1 MAPNAGQRFTFFR
14 VVFICQ
20 HCIESFH
27 WLAWEKKRKSWIAYR
42 QNVDGGHRTVITKNI
57 NEARTILEHT
67 DLEDI
72 MRSPLNVV
80 EQILD
85 EKLILRARFGFWEFH
100 HLVPLPA
107 ANINAWTSGRPV
119 LSYFVVVPSFILTF
133 AAQALSVA
141 SLASSTATL
150 LFGSH
155 CDVAVSTMFS
165 HQRRAA
171 LV

>member
-1 MAPNAGQRFTFFR
+1 M
-14 VVFICQ
+14 
-20 HCIESFH
+20 
-27 WLAWEKKRKSWIAYR
+27 
-42 QNVDGGHRTVITKNI
+42 NI
-57 NEARTILEHT
+57 
-67 DLEDI
+67 
-72 MRSPLNVV
+72 V

-85 EKLILRARFGFWEFH
+85 EKLILRAGFGFWEFH

-107 ANINAWTSGRPV
+107 ANINAWTSGRRV
-119 LSYFVVVPSFILTF
+119 LSYSVVVPSFILTF
-133 AAQALSVA
+133 AAALSLA

>member
-1 MAPNAGQRFTFFR
+1 MG
-14 VVFICQ
+14 
-20 HCIESFH
+20 E
-27 WLAWEKKRKSWIAYR
+27 EKENLDRLRAKR
-42 QNVDGGHRTVITKNI
+42 GGHRTVVTKNI

-72 MRSPLNVV
+72 MRSRLNVV

-85 EKLILRARFGFWEFH
+85 EKLILRAGFGFWEFH

-119 LSYFVVVPSFILTF
+119 LSYLIVPSFILTF
-133 AAQALSVA
+133 AAALSVA